1 MWPTGH
7 RPTERIHNDMYV
19 YDLYDTFLYLN
30 RCLLLEETLKK
41 KGIDVEVTGFDCFD
55 RANIFLGDE
64 LLGS

>member
-1 MWPTGH
+1 
-7 RPTERIHNDMYV
+7 MYV